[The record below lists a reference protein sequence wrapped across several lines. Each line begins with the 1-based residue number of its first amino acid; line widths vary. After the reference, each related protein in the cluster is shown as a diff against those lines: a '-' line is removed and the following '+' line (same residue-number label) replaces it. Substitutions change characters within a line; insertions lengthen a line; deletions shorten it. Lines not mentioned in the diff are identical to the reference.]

1 MSATPDQARCQRIAR
16 RVASIY
22 AHDKVA
28 AALFEAVV
36 QGLEF
41 GPRDLPLAEDREW
54 IRGMIAVPLQEATD
68 LAIEALVMSVGR
80 ALERAPNH
88 FLDRY
93 EQSHHLQELGIE

>member
-1 MSATPDQARCQRIAR
+1 
-16 RVASIY
+16 VASIY

-41 GPRDLPLAEDREW
+41 GPCHLPVAEDREW

-68 LAIEALVMSVGR
+68 LAIQALVMSVGR
-80 ALERAPNH
+80 ALERAPNY